1 MAELKQQRPDAIA
14 YRDIRVGGNRH
25 SIPLGRVFGIALDLD
40 YSWFLIVGLLTWLL
54 AVSYYPA
61 EFPGWS
67 AAEYWLMGLVTA
79 VLLFASVLIHELGH
93 SVVAKHYGLEVPRI
107 TLFIFGG
114 VSQIATEPPN
124 AAAEFWIA
132 IVGPLVS
139 FALAAFFWEIEPLAA
154 GWEPAFALVQYLAL
168 LNLILAIFNLIPG
181 FPLDGGRVL
190 RSILWKVT
198 GRYRRATSI
207 AAVTGRFFGFLLI
220 FAGVWQIFFGNF
232 ISGLWVAFIG
242 WFLES
247 AAGSQLQQETLKGL
261 LGDHKVLDAMKR
273 DFPQVPGSMTLQE
286 LVDEHIFTHGFRA
299 FMVDDAQGAAGM
311 VTLARIR
318 SVPRSEWRT
327 TTAAQ
332 VMIPLDKLATVR
344 PNERLWSALQEMGRD
359 GVNQLP
365 VVEGRGVV
373 GVLSRED
380 IVHYLQVLRAFA
392 S

>member
-1 MAELKQQRPDAIA
+1 MAEVKQQRPDAIA
-14 YRDIRVGGNRH
+14 CRDVGVSGSRH
-25 SIPLGRVFGIALDLD
+25 SIPIGRVFGITLDLD

-54 AVSYYPA
+54 AMSYYPA

-114 VSQIATEPPN
+114 VSQIATEPLN

-154 GWEPAFALVQYLAL
+154 GSQPAFALVQHLAL

-247 AAGSQLQQETLKGL
+247 AAGSQLQQEMLKSL

-273 DFPQVPGSMTLQE
+273 DFPEVPGSMTLQE

-299 FMVDDAQGAAGM
+299 FMVDDAPGAAGM
-311 VTLARIR
+311 VTLAGIR

-327 TTAAQ
+327 TRAAQ

-344 PNERLWSALQEMGRD
+344 PDERLWSALQEMGRD
-359 GVNQLP
+359 GVNQMP

-380 IVHYLQVLRAFA
+380 IVDYLQVLRVFA